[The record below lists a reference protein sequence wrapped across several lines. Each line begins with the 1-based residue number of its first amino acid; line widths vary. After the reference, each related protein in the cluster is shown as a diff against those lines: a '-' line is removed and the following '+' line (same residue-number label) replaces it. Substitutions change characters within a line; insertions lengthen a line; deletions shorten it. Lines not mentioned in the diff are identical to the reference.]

1 MAYWLLL
8 KKKDKINIIF
18 VISVKESLMDLD
30 NLIRILISSQ
40 FSETVIVS
48 QAHMHMD
55 DRWSR
60 IGV

>member
-48 QAHMHMD
+48 QANMHMD
-55 DRWSR
+55 GRWSR

>member
-1 MAYWLLL
+1 
-8 KKKDKINIIF
+8 
-18 VISVKESLMDLD
+18 MDLD

>member
-1 MAYWLLL
+1 
-8 KKKDKINIIF
+8 
-18 VISVKESLMDLD
+18 MDLD

-48 QAHMHMD
+48 QANMHMD
-55 DRWSR
+55 GRWSR